1 MRVVFKKH
9 TYVSRPGEVNDL
21 PSLTVPDQAMPL
33 KKLLSDY
40 TRGVMPP
47 NMKQPEYHDEYVPDF
62 QSMDISELAE
72 YAMELKER
80 HRSLMD
86 EQEKQKSRQEQEAYR
101 QKIIEELQQT
111 QNQEVEQNSTTSP

>member
-9 TYVSRPGEVNDL
+9 TYVARKGEVNNL

-47 NMKQPEYHDEYVPDF
+47 NMKQPEYHDDYVPDF
-62 QSMDISELAE
+62 QAMDISELAE
-72 YAMELKER
+72 YALELKER
-80 HRSLMD
+80 HRSLQD
-86 EQEKQKSRQEQEAYR
+86 EQEKERSRREQEAYR
-101 QKIIEELQQT
+101 QKIIEELQQAE
-111 QNQEVEQNSTTSP
+111 NQDVEQNSTTSP